1 MLVGSHYSCPQMKL
15 SSEIT
20 ENFLETI
27 HDAATFLKLVLVMD
41 NLFEYSANN
50 SASSP
55 PPTYKY
61 SLDQTTL

>member
-1 MLVGSHYSCPQMKL
+1 MKL

-55 PPTYKY
+55 PLTYKY